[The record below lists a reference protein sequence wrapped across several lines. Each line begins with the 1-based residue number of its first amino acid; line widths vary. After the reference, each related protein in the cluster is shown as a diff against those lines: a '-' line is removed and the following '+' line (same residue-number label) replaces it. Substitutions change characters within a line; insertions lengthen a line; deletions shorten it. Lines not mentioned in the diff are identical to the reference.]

1 MNGLLKLQGRIM
13 ELTQNSQDECTL
25 RNDDD
30 TVAYHVA
37 ITGDVN
43 SDINVPEL
51 QPHQD
56 IRFELAPPAQ
66 RRSGRLQ
73 ITWENHLGEKQ
84 ALTEHLH

>member
-1 MNGLLKLQGRIM
+1 M

-43 SDINVPEL
+43 SDIDVPEL
-51 QPHQD
+51 RPNQD
-56 IRFELAPPAQ
+56 IQFELAPPAQ
-66 RRSGRLQ
+66 RRSGQLQ
-73 ITWENHLGEKQ
+73 VTWETHLGEKQ
-84 ALTEHLH
+84 VLTQDLH